1 MEKIAVLLT
10 CYNRVKKTE
19 ECLERFFSQ
28 ISGCKKKFDFYLVD
42 DASPDQT
49 GRIIKEKYP
58 EINVIETT
66 GNCYWCGGMR
76 LAWKAAVKNADYDFF
91 LWLNDDTL
99 LLKDSLEK
107 LFADYQIIVQNEGS
121 PCLLSAACRNEKG
134 DFSYGGRSKYSSPIF
149 PNGAVQRCR
158 FINGNLVLI
167 PFKIY
172 SVVGALDPVFTHSL
186 GDYAYG
192 LAVEKAGFSCW
203 TTSEYLASCNRNAP
217 ANSLYMKLPIY
228 KRLKFLNHPKGYNF
242 KEQRYYT
249 KVYLHGSIVKFYIK
263 FFLLFFFPR
272 IVLSL
277 SRKFYRF

>member
-1 MEKIAVLLT
+1 MSV
-10 CYNRVKKTE
+10 
-19 ECLERFFSQ
+19 FFLKYPDA
-28 ISGCKKKFDFYLVD
+28 KKKFDFYLVD

-58 EINVIETT
+58 EINVIETN